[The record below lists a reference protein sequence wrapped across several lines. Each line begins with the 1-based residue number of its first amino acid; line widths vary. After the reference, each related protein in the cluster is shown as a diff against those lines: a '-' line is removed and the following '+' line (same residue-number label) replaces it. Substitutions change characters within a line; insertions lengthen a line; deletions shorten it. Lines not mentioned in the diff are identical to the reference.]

1 MILRPPD
8 QHGASFVEILMVMG
22 TIMILSATALVF
34 YSGQM
39 YKAHSIVIVHDL
51 RRFSSHVQTT
61 FYDNNMI
68 PFEKGR
74 IITTHEPLK
83 DFSPSK
89 DVVMTITDV
98 DKIKPY
104 GKNLFITIATL
115 KKAIASIDMKTHAV
129 TNLSK
134 FEYEHFQEKLINLI
148 SFFFSSV
155 GLTAIVVTMVTSI
168 IALVAL
174 RK

>member
-1 MILRPPD
+1 MISRPLD
-8 QHGASFVEILMVMG
+8 QHGASFVELLLVMG

-51 RRFSSHVQTT
+51 KRFSSLIQST
-61 FYDNNMI
+61 FYSNNTI

-74 IITTHEPLK
+74 VITTHEPLE

-98 DKIKPY
+98 NKIKPY
-104 GKNLFITIATL
+104 GKNPFIPL
-115 KKAIASIDMKTHAV
+115 
-129 TNLSK
+129 
-134 FEYEHFQEKLINLI
+134 LI
-148 SFFFSSV
+148 
-155 GLTAIVVTMVTSI
+155 
-168 IALVAL
+168 
-174 RK
+174 